1 MLAHWTFSLSPAYS
15 SFSCVLHF
23 LFLSRLSP
31 SFLPSLGRCCCRQKA
46 CSRREPDTGAHC
58 CTRSSSEIFSPLR
71 LSLSVDA
78 SEFFFLFQPPHLLC
92 FARSLGFSFSVP
104 RVLSSSSCV
113 STPASPR
120 KRTNL
125 FPFRVFRSWQS
136 FPVKSFDCLPGSFL
150 PCLAPFSSSS
160 SPTMPRDPE
169 LSPPPSSSSSP
180 PFSSPPLPSSSAF
193 QPCMS
198 SSAGVACAAPRVSS
212 SPLFRPPAS
221 FSPALSPGVC
231 CVAPWASPLATA
243 PLSGVRTPGAP
254 AAFAAVEPATGR
266 EEDLRACKKQI
277 HSLHDLS
284 VWTAGPSYQAFMRF
298 LRRLSAAVVD
308 RKAVSRR
315 EGDSGKKSAE
325 EPRGNSEEQS
335 ADESA
340 GGSGEKPEENS
351 GEEMR
356 VEDAESATR
365 RRAAAAARAIVEWGV
380 RENSREGK
388 SLHASAN
395 VLILLE
401 ILETLKIWIEEIPL
415 IEQPMRFGNR
425 AFRTWVDRLQERSKS
440 LLEPLVPT
448 NVAPPPAS
456 LSIEPIPEQEELVF
470 PPSSSSPSSAESPAA
485 SACLQ
490 GNVSGQKIGG
500 EAREAG
506 EDDEAQTG
514 KTLRET
520 LLEELTDYLCHA
532 FGDRQ
537 RIDYGTGHEVSFALF
552 LFVLFEA
559 KILDEHADDAA
570 AVLLVFAQYV
580 EVCHALQKTYSLEP
594 AGSRGAWGLDDF
606 HFLPF
611 LFGAAQLV
619 ENHFIHPAE
628 VVDMGVVKEFA
639 PSNLYFSSIEYT
651 MEVKK
656 GAPFSECAPM
666 LYDISGV
673 STWRKI
679 HAGLLKMYEGEVLN
693 KFPIAQHLLFGK
705 YFPFSR
711 KAADV

>member
-1 MLAHWTFSLSPAYS
+1 
-15 SFSCVLHF
+15 
-23 LFLSRLSP
+23 
-31 SFLPSLGRCCCRQKA
+31 
-46 CSRREPDTGAHC
+46 
-58 CTRSSSEIFSPLR
+58 
-71 LSLSVDA
+71 
-78 SEFFFLFQPPHLLC
+78 
-92 FARSLGFSFSVP
+92 
-104 RVLSSSSCV
+104 
-113 STPASPR
+113 
-120 KRTNL
+120 
-125 FPFRVFRSWQS
+125 
-136 FPVKSFDCLPGSFL
+136 
-150 PCLAPFSSSS
+150 
-160 SPTMPRDPE
+160 MPRDQEP
-169 LSPPPSSSSSP
+169 SPSPSSSSSL
-180 PFSSPPLPSSSAF
+180 PFSSSPLPSSSAF
-193 QPCMS
+193 QACLS
-198 SSAGVACAAPRVSS
+198 SSAGVACPAPRASS
-212 SPLFRPPAS
+212 SPLFRPPTS
-221 FSPALSPGVC
+221 FSPGLSPGVC

-254 AAFAAVEPATGR
+254 AAFAAVEPAVGR

-277 HSLHDLS
+277 RSLHDLS
-284 VWTAGPSYQAFMRF
+284 VWTAGPSYQAFTRF
-298 LRRLSAAVVD
+298 LRRLSVAVVD

-315 EGDSGKKSAE
+315 EGDTGEKSAE
-325 EPRGNSEEQS
+325 ESRGNSEEQS
-335 ADESA
+335 AEKSG
-340 GGSGEKPEENS
+340 GGSGEMCEENS
-351 GEEMR
+351 GEERR
-356 VEDAESATR
+356 VEDAEAATR
-365 RRAAAAARAIVEWGV
+365 RRAVAAARAVVEWGV

-388 SLHASAN
+388 SLQASAS
-395 VLILLE
+395 VIRLLE
-401 ILETLKIWIEEIPL
+401 ILETLKIWIEEIPP

-448 NVAPPPAS
+448 TLAPPPAS
-456 LSIEPIPEQEELVF
+456 LSIEPIPEQEELVL
-470 PPSSSSPSSAESPAA
+470 PPSSPPSPSPPSPSPPSPPSPSSSLPSSSSPSSQSPGA
-485 SACLQ
+485 SACQQ
-490 GNVSGQKIGG
+490 GRVVGQKIRG
-500 EAREAG
+500 EAREAAE
-506 EDDEAQTG
+506 EDEVQTER
-514 KTLRET
+514 TLRET
-520 LLEELTDYLCHA
+520 LLDELADYLGHA

-559 KILDEHADDAA
+559 KILAEHADDAA
-570 AVLLVFAQYV
+570 AVLLVFSQYV

-628 VVDMGVVKEFA
+628 VADMGVVKEFA

-693 KFPIAQHLLFGK
+693 KFPIAQHFLFGK

-711 KAADV
+711 TSADV